1 MKQTE
6 RVELCDTL
14 FRVHQCELHV
24 REREK
29 AREEGEEGEEP
40 SSVPSRGTKR
50 YVKPLCHTLYM
61 YVHMHVSELTN
72 VICYTG
78 QRFQL
83 RDLIFRGDMCLQEL
97 RMECYWCS
105 IQERKR

>member
-14 FRVHQCELHV
+14 FRVRQCELHV

-29 AREEGEEGEEP
+29 VREEGEEGEEP

-50 YVKPLCHTLYM
+50 YVNPFVTLYI
-61 YVHMHVSELTN
+61 YVCACACE
-72 VICYTG
+72 
-78 QRFQL
+78 
-83 RDLIFRGDMCLQEL
+83 
-97 RMECYWCS
+97 
-105 IQERKR
+105 